1 MKTIMVTIAAA
12 LISLSAAAYNP
23 GNDPSDYCVTKK
35 NGKTVVEYKGRTIT
49 KDVTLKDGTKI
60 RSNGTVV
67 LADGASVKLKDGEC
81 INENKISDEIRSR
94 AKDSKNTDFDSQG
107 KKEGED
113 RWDKSK
119 DNKDYDRPDDQPDM
133 NKQDKD
139 YDKDFDMD
147 NPDRNKDMNKKSEG
161 EQKDYQKDYDMHHP
175 DSLRYKSPK

>member
-35 NGKTVVEYKGRTIT
+35 NGKTVVEYKGKTIT
-49 KDVTLKDGTKI
+49 NDVTLKDGTKI
-60 RSNGTVV
+60 KSNGTVV
-67 LADGASVKLKDGEC
+67 LADGGRVKLKDGEC

-94 AKDSKNTDFDSQG
+94 AKDKDFDLDMDRPG

-113 RWDKSK
+113 NWDR
-119 DNKDYDRPDDQPDM
+119 NKDYDQPDDQKDM
-133 NKQDKD
+133 NKNKD

-161 EQKDYQKDYDMHHP
+161 DQKDYETHHP
-175 DSLRYKSPK
+175 DSLKYKSPK